1 MNTAEAGRLL
11 MHAAAFDNRQPSAA
25 AAEAWAAALGNMPLD
40 SDTLA
45 AVARYYSTPPARPG
59 DRLWIQPHDIRTH
72 RAAIRNDR
80 LTGFVYEPQPDD
92 DNPAAYLRNLRQQRA
107 LVAGG
112 HREPAPARAALPP
125 ANSDADRMKNTLAL
139 IGREVPKTDDEGTAT
154 VSPLSVP
161 CPMCHARLGQQC
173 KRSGHPITTPHAARI
188 RVASGD
194 PAIDP
199 ADQQAADER
208 RAAAAAYL
216 ARLTDDERAQLA
228 DFEQQLDD
236 AS

>member
-11 MHAAAFDNRQPSAA
+11 MHAAAFDNRQPSAT
-25 AAEAWAAALGNMPLD
+25 AAEAWAAALHNLPYD
-40 SDTLA
+40 QDALA

-72 RAAIRNDR
+72 RAAIRSER
-80 LTGFVYEPQPDD
+80 LDGFVYEPQPGD
-92 DNPAAYLRNLRQQRA
+92 DNPTTYLQNLRRQKA

-112 HREPAPARAALPP
+112 HRPAAVRAALPP
-125 ANSDADRMKNTLAL
+125 ADSDRMKNTLAL
-139 IGREVPKTDDEGTAT
+139 VGRDVPKTDDAPTA
-154 VSPLSVP
+154 SPLSVP
-161 CPMCHARLGQQC
+161 CPMCQSRLGQQC
-173 KRSGHPITTPHAARI
+173 KRGGHPITTPHAARI
-188 RVASGD
+188 RVANGE

-216 ARLTDDERAQLA
+216 ARLTADERTELAAFERQLG
-228 DFEQQLDD
+228 D